1 MVTALSKATLVL
13 IVITFTVFG
22 NCNGFYRPMPSFLDK
37 TINIILN
44 DQLARR
50 FNLPT
55 ITTTTPAP
63 EVEQLEQLIKVH
75 TKNGIRILKA
85 GLINRPRTKFM

>member
-1 MVTALSKATLVL
+1 MSTAINKQAIFL
-13 IVITFTVFG
+13 IVIGFTAFG
-22 NCNGFYRPMPSFLDK
+22 ICNGFYRPMPSFLDK
-37 TINIILN
+37 TLNKILN

-63 EVEQLEQLIKVH
+63 EMEQLEQFIKVSQF
-75 TKNGIRILKA
+75 RIFLD
-85 GLINRPRTKFM
+85 F

>member
-1 MVTALSKATLVL
+1 MFSALNKAIAVF

-37 TINIILN
+37 TLNIILN
-44 DQLARR
+44 DQLSRR

-63 EVEQLEQLIKVH
+63 EVEQLEKLEQFIKVH
-75 TKNGIRILKA
+75 SKNV
-85 GLINRPRTKFM
+85 

>member
-1 MVTALSKATLVL
+1 MFSALNKAIAVF

-37 TINIILN
+37 TLNIILN

-50 FNLPT
+50 FNLPS
-55 ITTTTPAP
+55 ITTTTSSP
-63 EVEQLEQLIKVH
+63 EVEQLEQLEQFIKVH
-75 TKNGIRILKA
+75 TKNV
-85 GLINRPRTKFM
+85 

>member
-1 MVTALSKATLVL
+1 MFSALNKAIAVF

-22 NCNGFYRPMPSFLDK
+22 KCNGFYRPMPSFLDK
-37 TINIILN
+37 TLNIILN

-63 EVEQLEQLIKVH
+63 EVEQLEQLEQQFIKVS
-75 TKNGIRILKA
+75 TKNV
-85 GLINRPRTKFM
+85 

>member
-1 MVTALSKATLVL
+1 MFSALNKATLVL

-22 NCNGFYRPMPSFLDK
+22 HCNGFYRPMPRFLDK
-37 TINIILN
+37 TLNKILN

-55 ITTTTPAP
+55 ITTTPAP
-63 EVEQLEQLIKVH
+63 EMEQLEQFIKVH
-75 TKNGIRILKA
+75 TKNV
-85 GLINRPRTKFM
+85 

>member
-1 MVTALSKATLVL
+1 MFSALDKATLVL
-13 IVITFTVFG
+13 FFITFTVFG
-22 NCNGFYRPMPSFLDK
+22 HCNGFYRPMPSFLDK
-37 TINIILN
+37 TLNKILN

-63 EVEQLEQLIKVH
+63 EVEQLEQFIKVQ
-75 TKNGIRILKA
+75 KY
-85 GLINRPRTKFM
+85 